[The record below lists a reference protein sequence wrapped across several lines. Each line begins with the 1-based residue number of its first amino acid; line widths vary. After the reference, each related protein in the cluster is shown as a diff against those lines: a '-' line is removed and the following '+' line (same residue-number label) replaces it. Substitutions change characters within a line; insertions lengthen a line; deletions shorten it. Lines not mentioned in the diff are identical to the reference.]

1 MKTRFRV
8 VVPPSVKK
16 DLKEI
21 VEYHYEVN
29 KTYSK
34 RLFNKIIE
42 RIRELETFPDKGRIV
57 PELRD
62 HNIVDYKELIEEY
75 FRIVYRVFDE
85 EVLLISII
93 DGRRNVEEVLIRKLQ
108 RK

>member
-1 MKTRFRV
+1 MTKKYRV
-8 VVPPSVKK
+8 TVPPSVKK

-21 VEYHYEVN
+21 VEYYFEIN

-34 RLFNKIIE
+34 TIFERIVG
-42 RIRELETFPDKGRIV
+42 RIRELESFPEKGRMV

-62 HNIVDYKELIEEY
+62 RNIDVYKELIEDNY
-75 FRIVYRVFDE
+75 RIVYRVIE
-85 EVLLISII
+85 NEVFLVSVI
-93 DGRRNVEEVLIRKLQ
+93 DARRNVEEVLIRKLQ